1 MQNVQSRRDFLASA
15 SLAVTAGVLGA
26 PASLADEGPP
36 EIATI
41 RLGYWP
47 RYTCLA
53 PQSISEALLRAEG
66 FTDVRFVPPTEIN
79 SVAGGTINFDLD
91 SAAWLVSQL
100 DAGAPLTV
108 LAGVHVGCFELFA
121 YEPIRTISDLKGKR
135 VGIDYLGSAPH
146 MYLSI
151 MAAQVGLRP
160 DRDIE
165 WVANPIAAVATA
177 ATGSMQRF
185 LNREVDAFLGFPPEP
200 QELRGR
206 NIGRVILNTS
216 MDAPW
221 SHYYCCMSFAHRQFV
236 RDYPIA
242 TKRCLRAILKATDI
256 CANDPET
263 AARRLVDEE
272 FTDNYEHA
280 LQTLEDLS
288 YDRWREFDPEN
299 SAILR
304 TAAAR
309 GRHDQVE
316 PERADCRGDRLA
328 LPHRAQARAEGVRYH
343 ALPLHE
349 RSMINSSPNEIFR
362 R

>member
-1 MQNVQSRRDFLASA
+1 MQNVQSRRDFLPSA

-26 PASLADEGPP
+26 PASLANEGPP

-41 RLGYWP
+41 PLGYWP

-79 SVAGGTINFDLD
+79 SVAGGTIDFDLD

-108 LAGVHVGCFELFA
+108 LAGVHLGCFELFA

-135 VGIDYLGSAPH
+135 VGIEYLGSAPH

-177 ATGSMQRF
+177 ETGSMQRF
-185 LNREVDAFLGFPPEP
+185 LDR
-200 QELRGR
+200 RGR
-206 NIGRVILNTS
+206 CLPRLSARAAGTARPQDRPRDPEHEHGCAMVAVLLLHVAGT
-216 MDAPW
+216 
-221 SHYYCCMSFAHRQFV
+221 RQFV
-236 RDYPIA
+236 RDIRSP
-242 TKRCLRAILKATDI
+242 
-256 CANDPET
+256 P
-263 AARRLVDEE
+263 
-272 FTDNYEHA
+272 
-280 LQTLEDLS
+280 
-288 YDRWREFDPEN
+288 
-299 SAILR
+299 SACC
-304 TAAAR
+304 
-309 GRHDQVE
+309 GR
-316 PERADCRGDRLA
+316 
-328 LPHRAQARAEGVRYH
+328 
-343 ALPLHE
+343 
-349 RSMINSSPNEIFR
+349 SSRPPTSV
-362 R
+362 